1 MHLLKAHRGV
11 QCFLDWP
18 SDDKDLMPKIKP
30 LKNSSKGEM
39 KFKCNELSS
48 MTTIQSESKIVTVSL
63 EHTEVIFVQYY
74 IMLVRL

>member
-30 LKNSSKGEM
+30 LKNSSKDEM
-39 KFKCNELSS
+39 KFNPFPQHFGDLWERDFRKQNPESSFLSS
-48 MTTIQSESKIVTVSL
+48 VTSYFGL
-63 EHTEVIFVQYY
+63 EN
-74 IMLVRL
+74 